1 MGIYADLFKAV
12 VYGILYLLFTTFT
25 FVFQQSYGF
34 SESTG
39 YVMLHLRSNV
49 EGVLWSLTHSQ

>member
-1 MGIYADLFKAV
+1 MHADRSKAV

-39 YVMLHLRSNV
+39 YVTVYL
-49 EGVLWSLTHSQ
+49 ELTEEVIFDR

>member
-1 MGIYADLFKAV
+1 MFTQLGIYADIFEAV

-39 YVMLHLRSNV
+39 YANV
-49 EGVLWSLTHSQ
+49 PFQFDGRRCL